1 MAYDLTIKTS
11 SGTLKKEI
19 KDLKEFKEIFKQYD
33 GKNAEI
39 KLQKVK
45 TKKLFWQSKNKM
57 IKLY

>member
-11 SGTLKKEI
+11 DGTLKKI

-33 GKNAEI
+33 GKNAEV

-45 TKKLFWQSKNKM
+45 IKKLF
-57 IKLY
+57 

>member
-11 SGTLKKEI
+11 DGTLKKEI
-19 KDLKEFKEIFKQYD
+19 KNLKEFKEIFKQYD

-45 TKKLFWQSKNKM
+45 TKKLFWQSQNKM
-57 IKLY
+57 IKSY

>member
-11 SGTLKKEI
+11 DSTLKKEI

-33 GKNAEI
+33 GKNAEV

-45 TKKLFWQSKNKM
+45 TKKLFWQS
-57 IKLY
+57 

>member
-11 SGTLKKEI
+11 DGTLKKEI

-33 GKNAEI
+33 GKNVEV

-45 TKKLFWQSKNKM
+45 TKKLF
-57 IKLY
+57 

>member
-1 MAYDLTIKTS
+1 MAYDLTIKTYD
-11 SGTLKKEI
+11 GTLKKEI

-45 TKKLFWQSKNKM
+45 TKKLFWQSQNKM

>member
-11 SGTLKKEI
+11 DGTLKKEI

-33 GKNAEI
+33 GKNAEV

-45 TKKLFWQSKNKM
+45 IKKLFWQSQNKM

>member
-11 SGTLKKEI
+11 DGTLKKEI

-33 GKNAEI
+33 GKNAEV

-45 TKKLFWQSKNKM
+45 IKKLFWQFQNKM